1 MHSSARHSYGPTMSN
16 SSWDILLAIPKSCWN
31 ILLPQFHL
39 RAFYTILTSI
49 LPSEK
54 LLEIGTSIGYS
65 TLCRAHAVGPSG
77 HVTTLKYSPEYT
89 SLAKKEFEKNGV
101 KNVQVIVG
109 DAERLVCLALSH
121 ATTSTSSFSDQQK
134 PLPRR
139 LLCCSVDSC
148 HIRNLLPSIIPRVLE
163 RLKITSSQ
171 SPTFTKDIEIN

>member
-1 MHSSARHSYGPTMSN
+1 VRSVQFTPLAN
-16 SSWDILLAIPKSCWN
+16 SSLTYCLFSLLTQILV
-31 ILLPQFHL
+31 
-39 RAFYTILTSI
+39 
-49 LPSEK
+49 
-54 LLEIGTSIGYS
+54 LEIGTSIGYS

-148 HIRNLLPSIIPRVLE
+148 HIRNLLPSIVPKVLE
-163 RLKITSSQ
+163 RLKITFSNVYQ
-171 SPTFTKDIEIN
+171 GH